1 MDILTYINRMN
12 QIYGNGPAPAPRYNT
27 QQYLQG
33 GRVGYKDGTTIGRPE
48 TAGIGQV
55 KNFLNNLKKGSTVN
69 RTNLVQKFNVD
80 PSSLTKILKE
90 YEDKNFT
97 FVRNPN
103 PKKGSIINKP
113 TKAQAELSEFLFGKK
128 WNELSGQ
135 ERTNIVNQGYNKD
148 TVTDYRRNKL
158 NTQYNKITKDLG
170 YNKPYSELGY
180 EDQRRVRRGD
190 PPGVKFA
197 GAKRQKELVDKD
209 LRLLAENLD
218 IQEIFKK
225 GVTGKKDLALV
236 RDILG
241 QNANAPMRLTQLASA
256 FTGDRPV
263 EGITPRFKEQAAKII
278 EDTPY
283 STYQRD
289 LDELKIGKS
298 VGEKSTASIKRDIRK
313 IPDYNIGGKYN
324 IDEPTG
330 VTSSVKAGTKPYG
343 IFGQIIDRDINAGDK
358 YRFDR
363 QKLTRELE
371 LQKAIAS
378 GDKKLINTQV
388 KKFNQLVNDTET
400 SLNKNRKPG
409 QKKIKL
415 FKVSLDGPE
424 KTIERFNALPKS
436 YQVSFKNNFK
446 DKGYSFKVPA
456 DYKTI
461 PEIRD
466 IVQNPN
472 KLKTLLKTA
481 ATKAPRILAIPAA
494 VGLGIYSL
502 SETGVEA
509 AETDFT
515 KSSGVTTGD
524 FFLAGAAPLATKK
537 GRGLYG
543 KAAKAA
549 LKGASTVPGILALE
563 AGLGPGIVAST
574 GGTFGEALASPLLL
588 EGSIRDKRI
597 YDELK
602 KQGYSEDQIQVVKD
616 SVMLRADTGNVGL
629 ESSMLP
635 LQEIEHEGK
644 TYTAG
649 DPKLSNIASIY
660 DEASEVIAK
669 EDKARLKRADEFDYL
684 QLAKGGRV
692 SFSKGSFTRR
702 GFLKLLAALGIGGA
716 TAGTGLIKLGGKAAT
731 KTAVKAGA
739 DIVTGTPG
747 MPSWFVPLVNKIIKE
762 GDDVTSKLATKD
774 RQIVHSKKVE
784 GHDVDVYRD
793 LDTGDIRVSVEG
805 KTGKNLTAYDE
816 GLELEY
822 KAGEVIEEG
831 TMKGKKT
838 KPEFSNSETEAEF
851 VRMGPDDAE
860 LDFAFRDQSIYPN
873 TPSAGSKSISD
884 TSFLKNYATNK
895 KPTLKEIAQTSNNK
909 KQIKYL
915 KENPH
920 EDPRIPDPGDYQDPD
935 IYDDYLPGIDELD

>member
-97 FVRNPN
+97 FEKSPSAL
-103 PKKGSIINKP
+103 KGSIINKP

-209 LRLLAENLD
+209 LRLLAENSD

-298 VGEKSTASIKRDIRK
+298 VGEKSTASIKKDIRK

-574 GGTFGEALASPLLL
+574 GGTFGEAIASPFLL
-588 EGSIRDKRI
+588 EGTIRDKRI

-692 SFSKGSFTRR
+692 SFKFGSMGRR
-702 GFLKLLAALGIGGA
+702 GFLKLLAALGLSGA
-716 TAGTGLIKLGGKAAT
+716 AAGTGLIKLGGKAVGKKA
-731 KTAVKAGA
+731 AVKTGV
-739 DIVTGTPG
+739 DIATGTQG
-747 MPSWFVPLVNKIIKE
+747 MPSWFPALVNKIIKE
-762 GDDVTSKLATKD
+762 GDDVTKTLGTVE
-774 RQIVHSKKVE
+774 REIVHTKKLPDGE
-784 GHDVDVYRD
+784 SATVYRNT
-793 LDTGDIRVSVEG
+793 DTGDIRVEYDSVHNMGEG
-805 KTGKNLTAYDE
+805 TAPVQM
-816 GLELEY
+816 EY
-822 KAGEVIEEG
+822 KAGQVIDEG
-831 TMKGKKT
+831 KMAGKKT
-838 KPEFSNSETEAEF
+838 DPEFSASEVEPVGRAQ
-851 VRMGPDDAE
+851 GQDDYVIE
-860 LDFAFRDQSIYPN
+860 WDGDNIVGNVDDL
-873 TPSAGSKSISD
+873 ISD
-884 TSFLKNYATNK
+884 TSKLKQFATNK
-895 KPTLKEIAQTSNNK
+895 KPTMKEIVTRKRKTDEVNAIHKNESDYIAT
-909 KQIKYL
+909 KQG
-915 KENPH
+915 E
-920 EDPRIPDPGDYQDPD
+920 GDAGD
-935 IYDDYLPGIDELD
+935 YDDYLPDIDDID